1 MAATRAQAVQRP
13 AKVSDW
19 SGGNV
24 KGAAA
29 LFAIFLV
36 QALCAFFFVSDILSS
51 FFGFTTMPLSWELRE
66 YLEIGAAFGLIAG
79 LVLGGLALRRAVI
92 DRNAAQA
99 RMQRAS
105 GAFMDLLASRL
116 DEWGLTPAEKD
127 VALFAIKGLS
137 TADIAVLRATS
148 EGTVKAQT
156 NAIYRKAGVTGRPQL
171 LSLFIDDLMQDDGG
185 GLRLPALSQA
195 VHDQS
200 AA

>member
-1 MAATRAQAVQRP
+1 MKGTAAI
-13 AKVSDW
+13 S
-19 SGGNV
+19 
-24 KGAAA
+24 
-29 LFAIFLV
+29 AILLI
-36 QALCAFFFVSDILSS
+36 QSLCAFFFVSDILSS

-66 YLEIGAAFGLIAG
+66 YLEIAAAFGLIIG
-79 LVLGGLALRRAVI
+79 LVLGGLALRRAVRQ
-92 DRNAAQA
+92 RNVAQA

-105 GAFMDLLASRL
+105 GAFMDLLAARL
-116 DEWGLTPAEKD
+116 EEWGLTPAEKD

-185 GLRLPALSQA
+185 GLRLPALPFTST
-195 VHDQS
+195 DQS